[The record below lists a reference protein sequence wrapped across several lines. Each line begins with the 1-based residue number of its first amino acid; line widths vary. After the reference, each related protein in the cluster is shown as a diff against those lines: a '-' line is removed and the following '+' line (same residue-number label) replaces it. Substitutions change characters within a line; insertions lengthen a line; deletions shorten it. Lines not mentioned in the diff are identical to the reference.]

1 MQRIATLYGRRR
13 PSSLRRSRCA
23 PRSGRPPRGL
33 FFLSI
38 PALLL
43 ALLFLFNFG
52 LYPGVS
58 ALALAEA
65 KNEAAAIVAT
75 AFSENLAEAGEGYE
89 DLVTLHFRDDGGISG
104 MSCHMPALNA
114 ARNAILRAVLTAIG
128 KERVLSLAIPLGN
141 ILGGE
146 LLSGRGPGIPVRILL
161 ARSAAAHIES
171 EFLTAGINQTL
182 HRILFTVSI
191 TLTVLTPSHPIE
203 IVLQERFPIAET
215 VIVGTVPDAFTQ
227 INRLTDTITEQDIDD
242 IFDFGAE
249 AGE

>member
-1 MQRIATLYGRRR
+1 MQRIFALYGRPRR
-13 PSSLRRSRCA
+13 LSHHRPLRS
-23 PRSGRPPRGL
+23 PRRNRPPRGAIL
-33 FFLSI
+33 LSLS
-38 PALLL
+38 ALLL

-52 LYPGVS
+52 LYPGVC
-58 ALALAEA
+58 ALALAA
-65 KNEAAAIVAT
+65 ARNEAAAIVAT
-75 AFSENLAEAGEGYE
+75 AFSENVAAAGERYE

-114 ARNAILRAVLTAIG
+114 ARNAILGAVLTSIRE
-128 KERVLSLAIPLGN
+128 ERVLSLAIPLGN

-146 LLSGRGPGIPVRILL
+146 LLSGRGPDIPVRVLL

-171 EFLTAGINQTL
+171 EFLSAGINQTL
-182 HRILFTVSI
+182 HRILFTVEI
-191 TLTVLTPSHPIE
+191 TLTVLTPSRPSE
-203 IVLQERFPIAET
+203 IILRERFPIAET

-249 AGE
+249 IEK